1 MVLPIFT
8 PAGARLTAVSMGR
21 APGSNF
27 MHMNRICVAFCGLG
41 FLISVGCE
49 RKQQTQ
55 MNAPPQ
61 GYAPESPASS
71 DYYAYHNDQG
81 MMADMSIAD
90 IHFIPHSSDLSGTG
104 VARLERYAELLAN
117 SGGTLNYDTN
127 LSDSMLIERRMSTAQ
142 TYLAKCMSN
151 SKRVDIVLGMPGGPG
166 MRAKESI
173 AGQNIAQ
180 QPEERMRAYRLQE
193 RLTRFNSGSN

>member
-1 MVLPIFT
+1 MRINGIC
-8 PAGARLTAVSMGR
+8 AGL
-21 APGSNF
+21 
-27 MHMNRICVAFCGLG
+27 CGVG
-41 FLISVGCE
+41 FIIGVGCE

-61 GYAPESPASS
+61 GYAPENPASS

-90 IHFIPHSSDLSGTG
+90 IHFVPHSADLSGTG

-117 SGGTLNYDTN
+117 SGGTLNYDTT
-127 LSDSMLIERRMSTAQ
+127 LTDSMLVERRMSTAR
-142 TYLAKCMSN
+142 TYLSKCMAN
-151 SKRVDIVLGMPGGPG
+151 SQRVDIVLGMPGGPG

-173 AGQNIAQ
+173 AGQNVAQ
-180 QPEERMRAYRLQE
+180 QPETRVRAYRLQE
-193 RLTRFNSGSN
+193 KLTRFNSGGN

>member
-1 MVLPIFT
+1 MQ
-8 PAGARLTAVSMGR
+8 
-21 APGSNF
+21 
-27 MHMNRICVAFCGLG
+27 MNRVGVSLLGFCVALG
-41 FLISVGCE
+41 AACE

-61 GYAPESPASS
+61 GYAPEHPSS
-71 DYYAYHNDQG
+71 TDYFAYHNDQG
-81 MMADMSIAD
+81 MMADMSISD
-90 IHFIPHSSDLSGTG
+90 IHFIPHSADLSGTG

-117 SGGTLNYDTN
+117 SGGTLNYDTG
-127 LSDSMLIERRMSTAQ
+127 SGDMMLVERRMATAEA
-142 TYLAKCMSN
+142 YLAKCMPQ

-180 QPEERMRAYRLQE
+180 QPEDRVRAYRLQE
-193 RLTRFNSGSN
+193 KLTRFNQGGN